1 MDDLKFQAK
10 NDKEHEGLLFTI
22 KQFTDDIGME
32 FRQVKCAKAT
42 FIKGN
47 FTCATTIE
55 LDIDTTVRELEQ
67 DETQGLSFSAA
78 KM

>member
-1 MDDLKFQAK
+1 
-10 NDKEHEGLLFTI
+10 
-22 KQFTDDIGME
+22 ME

-67 DETQGLSFSAA
+67 DET
-78 KM
+78 